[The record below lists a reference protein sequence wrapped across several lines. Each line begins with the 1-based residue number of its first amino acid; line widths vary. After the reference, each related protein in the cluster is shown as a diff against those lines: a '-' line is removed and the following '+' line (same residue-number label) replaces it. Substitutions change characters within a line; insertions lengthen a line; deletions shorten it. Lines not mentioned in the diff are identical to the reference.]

1 MTPVDRCAEFT
12 TEDNEASVHTDTA
25 VNTAKSQQRALPH
38 ERGLEYVTFALS
50 REQQLRRRLLRVLG
64 PHPDISDLLQEVY
77 LQLLIAGGENS
88 PMIRS
93 LPAYAMTVA
102 RNKAIDWLR
111 HGQMATA
118 SVPTT
123 DIDIAEI
130 ASEGEQPDDLI
141 NADQELEL
149 FFAAVNALPSRCREV
164 FLMRKVYGMSHKKIC
179 LILGISVNT
188 AEQHISRATLL
199 LGESLRQY
207 GPRYTL
213 LFHLRMRMTRF
224 AVRAKARKLKGAHE
238 PCRES
243 QIDGL
248 SAYTRIA
255 PEKSLECGT
264 L

>member
-1 MTPVDRCAEFT
+1 
-12 TEDNEASVHTDTA
+12 
-25 VNTAKSQQRALPH
+25 
-38 ERGLEYVTFALS
+38 VTFALS
-50 REQQLRRRLLRVLG
+50 REAQLRRRLVRVLG

-77 LQLLIAGGENS
+77 LQLLIAGGDNS

-123 DIDIAEI
+123 DIDIAEV
-130 ASEGEQPDDLI
+130 ALEGEQPDDLI

-149 FFAAVNALPSRCREV
+149 FFEAVNALPARCREV
-164 FLMRKVYGMSHKKIC
+164 FVMRKVYGMNHKTIC
-179 LILGISVNT
+179 RTLDITVNT
-188 AEQHISRATLL
+188 AEQHISRATTL

-224 AVRAKARKLKGAHE
+224 SAKAKARKLKRD
-238 PCRES
+238 RELRPDS
-243 QIDGL
+243 GIDAGL
-248 SAYTRIA
+248 PAYTDIA
-255 PEKSLECGT
+255 SQKSVECGAV
-264 L
+264 